1 MISRLDQQEVN
12 LSKQTLSAA
21 STAVA
26 NTAAGR
32 EHKSHAHAAGVSSRT
47 MTGGPGFDD
56 QLRTLTRELHD
67 CVMQDLW
74 YLQVQ
79 LASLADHLPE
89 SHQELQPQVEELKQ
103 VSQTTY
109 AELRKILG
117 LLKSDLPSTS
127 NLVGE
132 LETLQ
137 RKFGEK
143 LGMRIELSASSRA
156 REALLGKEIAYQARL
171 VVQEALWN
179 VWRHGQA
186 NLTKI
191 AVKMMEN
198 GLAVKIADDGC
209 GFDSGALDE
218 LGLGLANMRERAKL
232 IKGRLYV
239 SSRLGKGTQVV
250 LFIPP
255 DSLVTQTD

>member
-1 MISRLDQQEVN
+1 MGNNPVGPDSG
-12 LSKQTLSAA
+12 AH
-21 STAVA
+21 AVA
-26 NTAAGR
+26 TRMSSGTRTDA
-32 EHKSHAHAAGVSSRT
+32 VS
-47 MTGGPGFDD
+47 DD

-103 VSQTTY
+103 VSQATY
-109 AELRKILG
+109 GELRKILG
-117 LLKSDLPSTS
+117 LLKSDLPSSS
-127 NLVGE
+127 NLVSE

-137 RKFGEK
+137 RKFSEK
-143 LGMRIELSASSRA
+143 LGMQIELSASSRA
-156 REALLGKEIAYQARL
+156 REALLCKEIAFQTRL

-179 VWRHGQA
+179 IWRHGQA

-191 AVKMMEN
+191 TVRMLGG
-198 GLAVKIADDGC
+198 GLAIRIADDGC
-209 GFDSGALDE
+209 GFDPGTLDDT
-218 LGLGLANMRERAKL
+218 GFGLANMRERAKL
-232 IKGRLYV
+232 IKGRVYV

-255 DSLVTQTD
+255 ESLVTPTR